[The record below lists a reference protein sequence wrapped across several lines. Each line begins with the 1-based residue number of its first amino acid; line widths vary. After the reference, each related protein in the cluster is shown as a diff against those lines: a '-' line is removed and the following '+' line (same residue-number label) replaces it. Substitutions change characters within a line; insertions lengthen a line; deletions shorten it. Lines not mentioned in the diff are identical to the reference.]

1 MAGRRGLIQGNVTEG
16 KGQAAALLHRVAR
29 IDGHVQQHVF
39 HLVRVDQHMPQ
50 SHADKGFLENQFAQ
64 RAPYQFLHADEQMA
78 EIGGQRA
85 QRLAAGK
92 RQQLQGQLGAPF
104 DGGGGRIET
113 AGRLRIAGHGQFQ
126 QLQIA
131 RDNLQHIIEVMRHAT
146 GQLADRFE
154 LLRLQQGLL
163 AAQQGQA
170 RLFLVGHVAPDGMDQ
185 LLGRHGGPG
194 DAAVF
199 AVTTPVAV
207 FHTQGGGAASQFCQ
221 VLQGGR
227 AVVRMHQAD
236 EVHAQGIAFRAREDA
251 GPGRIDGNDHA
262 AQIGHQHDIGGQAP
276 HAVALGRALHHAVFQ
291 RGMMAGQFF
300 QPAPFDHVRD
310 AAGRHAHAVDI
321 GLGRVARHLGKLPQY
336 AQHMATR
343 AKHGRDPAGAI
354 AMQHRFLAP
363 GAPARL
369 AHDIAAIHG
378 RARKRRR
385 AKGRRMRPVVIVP
398 QGQLQVVRQAGG
410 AQAAKAV
417 GLVNERDAAMQL
429 VATVIALQRQQQ
441 LRQRVFQDRTSRNRA
456 KRPVFRVQQVKY
468 VVCVHR
474 IRKAEIEAGIYHGA
488 KFLRMQYR
496 TLFLKKA
503 TCKQVFAPWPPC

>member
-1 MAGRRGLIQGNVTEG
+1 
-16 KGQAAALLHRVAR
+16 
-29 IDGHVQQHVF
+29 
-39 HLVRVDQHMPQ
+39 MPQ
-50 SHADKGFLENQFAQ
+50 PHADKGFLENQLAQ
-64 RAPYQFLHADEQMA
+64 RAPYQFLHAAEQMA

-85 QRLAAGK
+85 QGLAAGK
-92 RQQLQGQLGAPF
+92 RQQLQGQLGAPL

-131 RDNLQHIIEVMRHAT
+131 RDNLQHIIEVMRHAA
-146 GQLADRFE
+146 GQLADRFQ

-199 AVTTPVAV
+199 AVAAPVAV
-207 FHTQGGGAASQFCQ
+207 FHAQGGGAAGQPARSCK
-221 VLQGGR
+221 VAARSSGCTRLMKSMPTVSLSR
-227 AVVRMHQAD
+227 ALK
-236 EVHAQGIAFRAREDA
+236 DA

-262 AQIGHQHDIGGQAP
+262 AQIGHQHDIGRQAP
-276 HAVALGRALHHAVFQ
+276 HAVALGRTLQHAVFQ
-291 RGMMAGQFF
+291 RGVMAGQLF

-310 AAGRHAHAVDI
+310 AAGRHAHAVDV
-321 GLGRVARHLGKLPQY
+321 GLGRVARHLEKLAQH

-343 AKHGRDPAGAI
+343 AKHGRDPAGAV

-363 GAPARL
+363 GAPARFTR
-369 AHDIAAIHG
+369 DIAAIHG
-378 RARKRRR
+378 RAGKRRR
-385 AKGRRMRPVVIVP
+385 AEGRRMRPVVVVP
-398 QGQLQVVRQAGG
+398 QGQAKVVRQAGR

-417 GLVNERDAAMQL
+417 GLVDQRDAGMQR
-429 VATVIALQRQQQ
+429 VAIGIAIALQRQQQ
-441 LRQRVFQDRTSRNRA
+441 LRQRVFQAGAGGDGTQRL
-456 KRPVFRVQQVKY
+456 VFRVQQVKY

-488 KFLRMQYR
+488 KFLRMQDR
-496 TLFLKKA
+496 TLFLKNA
-503 TCKQVFAPWPPC
+503 TCEQVFARWPPC